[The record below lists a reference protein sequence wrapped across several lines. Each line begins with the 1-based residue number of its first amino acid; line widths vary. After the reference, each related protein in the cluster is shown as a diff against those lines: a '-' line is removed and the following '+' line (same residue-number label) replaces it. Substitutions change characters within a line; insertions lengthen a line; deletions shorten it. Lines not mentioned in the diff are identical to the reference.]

1 MPLGC
6 SRYVS
11 ISQGCAKSA
20 CSFIATVD
28 VYLQCRLESRNHGAC
43 SPISIILCYSMS
55 VSMLFWSVLESFIYV
70 PYFS

>member
-11 ISQGCAKSA
+11 ISQDCVKSA

-28 VYLQCRLESRNHGAC
+28 VYLQCRLERRNHGAC
-43 SPISIILCYSMS
+43 SPISY
-55 VSMLFWSVLESFIYV
+55 SMLFHVCVYV
-70 PYFS
+70 IMVCA